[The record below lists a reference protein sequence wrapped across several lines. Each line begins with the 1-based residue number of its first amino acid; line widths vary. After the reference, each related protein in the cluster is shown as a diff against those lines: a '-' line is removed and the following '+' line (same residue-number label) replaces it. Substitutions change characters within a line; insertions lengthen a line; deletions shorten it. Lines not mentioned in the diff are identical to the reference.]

1 MLVLSTTPDNKCANH
16 RGTTINT
23 INCEQRWQ
31 PPSAHAPIT
40 KILLYNHR
48 PYEGS
53 KRSSETSCAL
63 LSLYCYCCYCYI
75 VVAFD
80 VVVSSFEIEQSQFS

>member
-1 MLVLSTTPDNKCANH
+1 MLSTTTDNKCANH
-16 RGTTINT
+16 RGTTRNA

-53 KRSSETSCAL
+53 KRSSETSYAL
-63 LSLYCYCCYCYI
+63 LLLYCYCYI
-75 VVAFD
+75 VIALD
-80 VVVSSFEIEQSQFS
+80 VVVSSYEMEQSESFRKQE